1 MKLNIK
7 AFVLTCAILWAAA
20 IFIVGMANLI
30 CPGYGAAFLQVMA
43 SIYPGY
49 DGSVTFGSVI
59 VGTLY
64 AVVDGAIGGLV
75 FAWLY
80 NLLLGK
86 GPPAE

>member
-7 AFVLTCAILWAAA
+7 AFMLTSAILWAAA
-20 IFIVGMANLI
+20 ILITGIANLI

-49 DGSVTFGSVI
+49 DGSGAFGSVI
-59 VGTLY
+59 VCTLY

-80 NLLLGK
+80 NMFLGK
-86 GPPAE
+86 